1 MATAT
6 TGFLVLGVPT
16 STFIAVAG
24 VFESSQY
31 HCPEAK
37 QNPDGT
43 NETQINSNIQ
53 GVASNLP
60 TPAVTLGL
68 SQSGV
73 VAGTSVGFTCF
84 YTVAVTA
91 GSITTAERSHGLS
104 AGAVAGIGVGVALAI
119 IALAA
124 AATWGLLLRR
134 RYRSVTEATP
144 LYRFPAALGRP
155 DKGKKPFPG
164 SPPAPPPLAP
174 KGVRSGPLDL
184 YYLDGPYDNDFIL
197 KLTGVG
203 SRISYH
209 ARHYYHKAPLTQDS
223 LPRIS
228 SALSGLG
235 LDTETQT
242 KIANMALDKE
252 MRSVAIQALL
262 ARVILSALDIRSGSS
277 LSLLPPSVAAFIKE
291 IPLDLTGK
299 LELDRECRA
308 GHVPSYSATPL
319 TDAVTDLAVL
329 MTWRRSCAFLL
340 NRLRHA
346 RLPLEPPTD
355 MDAQIKSLQAELD
368 GFLSIF
374 VPNDSEARVKQSE
387 SLVRVIRAS
396 CEFGYLLFSN
406 PCEWRLLFHTEAGS
420 PAVVV
425 VPGLERLSDR
435 DDRMLRPAYV
445 LVEPATRVDV
455 DW

>member
-6 TGFLVLGVPT
+6 TGSLMLGVPT

-31 HCPEAK
+31 KCPDAK

-43 NETQINSNIQ
+43 NETQIDANIQ

-68 SQSGV
+68 NQSGV

-91 GSITTAERSHGLS
+91 SSITTAERSHGLS
-104 AGAVAGIGVGVALAI
+104 AGAVAGIGVGVALAS

-155 DKGKKPFPG
+155 DKGKKPSPG
-164 SPPAPPPLAP
+164 SPPAPPPLGP
-174 KGVRSGPLDL
+174 KGVTSGPLDL
-184 YYLDGPYDNDFIL
+184 YYLDGPYDRDFML
-197 KLTGVG
+197 KLTGIG
-203 SRISYH
+203 ALIMDHAEDFYH
-209 ARHYYHKAPLTQDS
+209 DAPLAQDS

-228 SALSGLG
+228 SSLSSLG
-235 LDTETQT
+235 FDAETQA
-242 KIANMALDKE
+242 KIFNLAIDKVT
-252 MRSVAIQALL
+252 RPIAIRAVLV
-262 ARVILSALDIRSGSS
+262 RVILSALDIRSGSN
-277 LSLLPPSVAAFIKE
+277 LSLLPPSVAAFIKA

-299 LELDRECRA
+299 LELDRESRA
-308 GHVPSYSATPL
+308 GISQQICPPPL

-340 NRLRHA
+340 NQRRHA

-355 MDAQIKSLQAELD
+355 MDAQIKGLQAELD

-374 VPNDSEARVKQSE
+374 VPKDSEARVKQSE

-396 CEFGYLLFSN
+396 CKFGYLLFSN

-435 DDRMLRPAYV
+435 NDRMLRPAYV
-445 LVEPATRVDV
+445 LVEPATRIDAE
-455 DW
+455 W